1 MTKIRIPEAEQAEFQ
16 RQQAEIYREIA
27 RELIASTPEHWDSAV
42 LELSVSEEGI
52 GHSIC
57 SDEEHIDAV
66 VPSMELFGHVRQLEL
81 LFLRYEC
88 LWKVATFRVFLV
100 PDGNWSYQVDYEY

>member
-1 MTKIRIPEAEQAEFQ
+1 MTNIRIPEAEQAEFQ

-42 LELSVSEEGI
+42 LGLSTTEEGI
-52 GHSIC
+52 AHSIW
-57 SDEEHIDAV
+57 SDEGHVDVV
-66 VPSMELFGHVRQLEL
+66 VPSMDIFGHVRQLEL

-88 LWKVATFRVFLV
+88 LWKAATFRVFLAAE
-100 PDGNWSYQVDYEY
+100 GNWAYEVDYEY